1 MDAEREFKSKAT
13 QMLTTVT
20 VGTEASID
28 SSTLVYNQLPLIV
41 TVFLSTFAL
50 IEITSFNISFLNSP
64 FVTLSEL

>member
-64 FVTLSEL
+64 FVTLSKL